1 MGVRSTYQQLDEP
14 GAKQIG
20 VEPPK
25 SCYEKY
31 KGFVA
36 AVFLSTLTASL
47 FLLRSGPLASGTCS
61 NIILILCEAIKLTIA
76 LIYVFCKGHQARL
89 FQSVPLAFVPVTSY
103 VAVNLLSFWALK
115 YVHASLGALMSQIK
129 LPATAIFSRVF
140 LGRVVSFDRGMA
152 LLSIFFGALAI
163 AAYGQMEKEDAEEGK
178 LPADAAETGTY
189 IPEVSMMTYILAT
202 AALLFESCLSAA
214 TGVFTQ
220 WVFKSSMDTLWV
232 RNAQFGFL
240 SIVQYCILQ
249 FVVEDNTGECSQEL
263 DTRGIIV
270 GTLYACMGI
279 SVALTILWLGA
290 IEKTL
295 ASVSSVVLTMLGDHI
310 FVLHTM
316 PTLLELSVGSVII
329 NGIIH
334 FSGTN

>member
-1 MGVRSTYQQLDEP
+1 MARNYTQLDEP
-14 GAKQIG
+14 GKAQTG
-20 VEPPK
+20 VAEPEEPK
-25 SCYEKY
+25 TCFDKY

-36 AVFLSTLTASL
+36 AVFLSTLTATL
-47 FLLRSGPLASGTCS
+47 FLLRSGPLASSTCS
-61 NIILILCEAIKLTIA
+61 NVILMLCEAIKFAVALT
-76 LIYVFCKGHQARL
+76 YVVYKGQTGRL
-89 FQSVPLAFVPVTSY
+89 FQSIPLAFVPVTSY

-140 LGRVVSFDRGMA
+140 LGRVVSFDRTMA
-152 LLSIFFGALAI
+152 LFSIFFGALAI
-163 AAYGQMEKEDAEEGK
+163 AAYGQMEKEDEAESGQ
-178 LPADAAETGTY
+178 LPANAADVAINAVPMLTY
-189 IPEVSMMTYILAT
+189 VLAT
-202 AALLFESCLSAA
+202 IALLGESCLSAG

-232 RNAQFGFL
+232 RNAQFGVL
-240 SIVQYCILQ
+240 SIIQYAVLQ
-249 FVVEDNTGECSQEL
+249 FVIEDNTGECETSF
-263 DTRGIIV
+263 DTRGVVV
-270 GTLYACMGI
+270 GILYASMGI

-295 ASVSSVVLTMLGDHI
+295 ASVSSVVLTTLGDHV

-316 PTLLELSVGSVII
+316 PTLLELSVAAVII

-334 FSGTN
+334 FSGTK